1 MNAKEDLVEKNNA
14 SASRE
19 ERFNDETEASASR
32 RRRRRTTRFSVASR
46 AKNRIGLVD
55 GFGRQN
61 SSSVSSL
68 TSLTSLTSSSSTSSR
83 RRKRRKT
90 LKKRSKMFF
99 FCLVVLMT
107 CFGKEVQGKYPV
119 ARFSFNTSTSYTSSR
134 ISVTLT
140 WYGWIYFAWSGN
152 RARSLKS
159 ARPNVLDRLLSS
171 PSPSRKSCFNSG
183 SFSLDSFI

>member
-19 ERFNDETEASASR
+19 ERFNDETEAFSASR
-32 RRRRRTTRFSVASR
+32 RRRRTTTRFSVASR

-68 TSLTSLTSSSSTSSR
+68 TSTSSR
-83 RRKRRKT
+83 RRKRSKT
-90 LKKRSKMFF
+90 PREKKRSEMFF
-99 FCLVVLMT
+99 FCLIVLMT
-107 CFGKEVQGKYPV
+107 FFGKEVQGKYPV